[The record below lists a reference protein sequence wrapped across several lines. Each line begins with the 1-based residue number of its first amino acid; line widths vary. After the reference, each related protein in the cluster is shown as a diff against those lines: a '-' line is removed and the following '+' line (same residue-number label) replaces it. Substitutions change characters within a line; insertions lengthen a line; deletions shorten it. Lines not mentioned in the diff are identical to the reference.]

1 MKKFVLT
8 AAAIL
13 SATCL
18 SAQSWQSLKKEAL
31 NAGGDFT
38 SLRQPYCSIVR
49 QSVSMTWGR
58 VFLSFVK
65 LLWSTRTKVLWKHVL
80 LNTITT
86 H

>member
-1 MKKFVLT
+1 LNLKTKQLKNSKINIIMKKFVLT

-38 SLRQPYCSIVR
+38 SSP
-49 QSVSMTWGR
+49 T
-58 VFLSFVK
+58 
-65 LLWSTRTKVLWKHVL
+65 TVL
-80 LNTITT
+80 LDSTAVSFNDLGSGIFVIR
-86 H
+86 